1 MNIGVRNFYKRRDK
15 MKKFRSM
22 AAIILALIT
31 VFGCIFS
38 ANAVSMDKGIDELK
52 NQFVYAEG
60 PVAGKYSVDYR
71 YFSPVKENDTQKYPI
86 VVWLHGMGDGAYEG
100 AQVEKSNVAYWASD
114 EFQSRFAPSGGAFIF
129 AARSREENGIYWS
142 NEMLE
147 PLRAAIDDFIAKN
160 KANVDLT
167 RIYVGGYSMGGK
179 MTLKMAVAYPEMFAA
194 AFPICPAWAPS
205 DDAVKLISDMPI
217 WITSSTRDPLV
228 NYYLAV
234 SPTFDAIANASN
246 VAADCR
252 FSTLT
257 KVCYH
262 DGKKTSSSH
271 HAWFAINYD
280 MFSIENGDYPYMSTV
295 NGLGEEVT
303 LTYPDGMI
311 SWLSSHTS
319 DYDGTPIA
327 GTGNITSD
335 MKTDNII
342 AADGIL
348 GFFRLLFNAIS
359 DLIS

>member
-1 MNIGVRNFYKRRDK
+1 

-52 NQFVYAEG
+52 NRFVYAEG